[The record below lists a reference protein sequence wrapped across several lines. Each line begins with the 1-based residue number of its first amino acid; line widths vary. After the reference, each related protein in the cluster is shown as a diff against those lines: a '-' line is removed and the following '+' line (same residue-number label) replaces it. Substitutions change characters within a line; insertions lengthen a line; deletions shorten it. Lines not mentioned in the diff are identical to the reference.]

1 MNYSED
7 SETSANAG
15 DLGFTPESA
24 LRNTDPLTRELVTNL
39 KPGQYS
45 PIITIVNPMTKQLA
59 GFRIGRV
66 LFKEPAGHRELAD
79 PRVKTAIPSPR
90 QPPRAPLPNAA

>member
-15 DLGFTPESA
+15 DLGFTPETA
-24 LRNTDPLTRELVTNL
+24 LRNTDPLTRDLVTKL

-45 PIITIVNPMTKQLA
+45 PIIPIVNPMTKQLA
-59 GFRIGRV
+59 GFRIVKV
-66 LFKEPAGHRELAD
+66 LFKEPAAQREPAD
-79 PRVKTAIPSPR
+79 SRVQAPSR
-90 QPPRAPLPNAA
+90 SQPQDRRDQPLT